1 MVDILLIPVAIIYLL
16 IVILLFIF
24 GLNFL
29 YLTILAL
36 RNRRR
41 TPPPPLKVWP
51 KVTVQL
57 PIYNELYVVE
67 RLINAVANMDYP
79 SDLLEIQVLDDST
92 DETVE
97 LIQRTIERLRPCNI
111 NILHLHRTKRDGF
124 KAGALAEGFKTAQGE
139 FLVIFD
145 ADFIPPPDFL
155 RKTLPYF
162 NDPKVAF
169 VQTRWSH
176 INSSY
181 SLITRLQSLA
191 IDGHFMIEQLAR
203 SSGKYFFNFNG
214 TGGVW
219 RKSAIE
225 DAGGWKSDTL
235 TEDLD
240 LSYRAFLHN
249 WQAVYLEN
257 LEVPGEL
264 PVSFNAYRKQQH
276 RWARGSL
283 ECAAKLIP
291 EVWKSD
297 IPFWLKVE
305 ATLHLTGYGIHL
317 LMFTLAALY
326 PAVLILSQ
334 RYPGLTALFGISFI
348 LNATAFAP
356 TLLFFIAQLKLGHNG
371 LRQLPSILFLT
382 ILGSGMVINT
392 LRAALQIFWG
402 RKMVFERTPKFGIQN
417 KKQDWTKNRYQTHF
431 DFIVIAELIFAL
443 WNAQTVWLAMQ
454 SGNDLISFYSG
465 IFCLGLLYTSG
476 MSMAQF
482 FAARRH
488 RFATVQNEG

>member
-1 MVDILLIPVAIIYLL
+1 MVDILLVPVAIVYLL
-16 IVILLFIF
+16 IVISLFIF

-36 RNRRR
+36 TNRHRA
-41 TPPPPLKVWP
+41 TPPPLKVWP
-51 KVTVQL
+51 KVTIQL
-57 PIYNELYVVE
+57 PIYNELYVAE
-67 RLINAVANMDYP
+67 RLINAVANLDYP
-79 SDLLEIQVLDDST
+79 ANLLEIQVLDDST

-97 LIQRTIERLRPCNI
+97 VVRRTIERLRPSNI
-111 NILHLHRTKRDGF
+111 NIQHLQRTKRDGF
-124 KAGALAEGFKTAQGE
+124 KAGALAEGFETAQGE
-139 FLVIFD
+139 FLAIFD
-145 ADFIPPPDFL
+145 ADFIPPQDFL

-162 NDPKVAF
+162 QDPKVAF
-169 VQTRWSH
+169 VQTRWGH

-181 SLITRLQSLA
+181 SLVTHLQSLA
-191 IDGHFMIEQLAR
+191 IDGHFMIEQFAR

-214 TGGVW
+214 TGGIW
-219 RKSAIE
+219 RRSAIK
-225 DAGGWKSDTL
+225 DSGGWKADTL

-249 WQAVYLEN
+249 WQAVYLDN

-291 EVWKSD
+291 EVWKSN
-297 IPFWLKVE
+297 IPFLRKVE

-326 PAVLILSQ
+326 PAVLVLSQ
-334 RYPGLTALFGISFI
+334 HYPGLTALFGISFI

-356 TLLFFIAQLKLGHNG
+356 TLLFLIAQIKLGHNG
-371 LRQLPSILFLT
+371 FRQLPSILFLT
-382 ILGSGMVINT
+382 ILGSGMVLNT
-392 LRAALQIFWG
+392 VREALKIFWG
-402 RKMVFERTPKFGIQN
+402 RKMVFERTPKFGIEN
-417 KKQDWTKNRYQTHF
+417 KKQDWSQNRYQSHF
-431 DFIVIAELIFAL
+431 DFIVVAELLFAL

-454 SGNDLISFYSG
+454 SGNVLISFYSC

-476 MSMAQF
+476 MSLAQSF
-482 FAARRH
+482 TTRH
-488 RFATVQNEG
+488 RRIAAIQNEG